1 MAVQC
6 YEVPMRHFGRLA
18 VYCGSSTGTRPA
30 YREAAVALGRAMV
43 ARDIGLV
50 FGAGRVGLMGTIAD
64 AVLDA
69 GGEAIGVIPE
79 KLLDLELAHPGL
91 TELHVVEGMH
101 PRKLLM
107 GDLSDGF
114 IAMPGGYG
122 TFEEL
127 FEVVTWTQLNYHLKP
142 VGLLNVAGYYDP
154 LIAFLDHARDEGFV
168 RDIHR
173 DMLVADADPEA
184 LIDKLASVP
193 VPELGQWI
201 DKV

>member
-1 MAVQC
+1 
-6 YEVPMRHFGRLA
+6 MRHFGRLA

>member
-1 MAVQC
+1 M
-6 YEVPMRHFGRLA
+6 ESRTRTEEMRKFRRIA
-18 VYCGSSTGTRPA
+18 VYCGSSIGRRPA
-30 YREAAVALGRAMV
+30 YRQAAEALGRELV
-43 ARDIGLV
+43 AQDIGLV
-50 FGAGRVGLMGTIAD
+50 FGAGRVGLMGAIAE
-64 AVLDA
+64 AVLHA

-91 TELHVVEGMH
+91 TELHVVQGMH

-107 GDLSDGF
+107 GDLADGF
-114 IAMPGGYG
+114 VAMPGGYG

-142 VGLLNVAGYYDP
+142 VGLLNVDGYYDP
-154 LIAFLDHARDEGFV
+154 LIRFLDQARDEGFV

-173 DMLVADADPEA
+173 DMLVADSDPRS
-184 LIDKLASVP
+184 LLHKLATVE